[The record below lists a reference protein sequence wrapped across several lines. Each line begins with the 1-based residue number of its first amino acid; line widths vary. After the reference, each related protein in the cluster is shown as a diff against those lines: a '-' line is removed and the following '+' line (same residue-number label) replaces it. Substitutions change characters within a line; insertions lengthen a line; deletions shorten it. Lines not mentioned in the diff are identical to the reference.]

1 MNSRITVKDVVS
13 MLLIIIS
20 FTATGIMIKMRIT
33 NMQCCH

>member
-20 FTATGIMIKMRIT
+20 FTATGIMIK
-33 NMQCCH
+33 NED